1 MSNLPKYACQLPM
14 HHMAIRPDGRVMP
27 CCYFRHEHVP
37 TDLNLSLEDPF
48 NHPFMKQ
55 NRERVLKDEM
65 IPGCSKCYED
75 EKTSG
80 NSMRTDIYNSPYNFL
95 NLPTDDTRGKVAKLT
110 NIDVTFSNVCNNKCR
125 MCGPELSTQWYS
137 DAKKMGYPFEKR
149 GIIAENKW
157 IETADVSD
165 LTFIKFLGGE
175 PLMEQER
182 MIQLLQKCIREK
194 LVVHITTNGTLL
206 PNETLHQLLKECE
219 GVYMTVSVDQF
230 GKFNE
235 FLRKGSDWNTT
246 LNNMITMKEHY
257 GKHTTTVHS
266 VTSIY
271 NVNLCDQLIDFC
283 INEKFYQKNAIVDGP
298 NWMMPRNLPVDV
310 KSKLIDLLKDKIAN
324 VKMPKHLSYLYD
336 AKSHY
341 ELLIKELE
349 QDGDFG
355 MFLRNDTRLNIIR
368 NEHWKDFNPWLWKE
382 IKPYFNDTQL
392 EDEQLDYLISL

>member
-1 MSNLPKYACQLPM
+1 MSDLPKYACQLPM

-55 NRERVLKDEM
+55 NRESVLNDEM

-149 GIIAENKW
+149 GVIAENKW
-157 IETADVSD
+157 IETANVSD

-175 PLMEQER
+175 PLMEQEK
-182 MIQLLQKCIREK
+182 MIQLLQKCNREK

-206 PNETLHQLLKECE
+206 PNETLHNLLTECE

-230 GKFNE
+230 GQFNE
-235 FLRKGSDWNTT
+235 FLRKGSNWNTT
-246 LNNMITMKEHY
+246 IENMFTMKEHY

-271 NVNLCDQLIDFC
+271 NVNLCNQLIDFC
-283 INEKFYQKNAIVDGP
+283 INERFYQKNAVVDGP
-298 NWMMPRNLPVDV
+298 NWMMPRNLPKKV
-310 KSKLIDLLKDKIAN
+310 KAKLIKLLNLNIQN
-324 VKMPKHLSYLYD
+324 TNLPKHLSYLYD
-336 AKSHY
+336 ATAHY
-341 ELLIKELE
+341 ELLINELE

-368 NEHWKDFNPWLWKE
+368 NEHWKDYNPWLWNE
-382 IKPYFNDTQL
+382 LKPYFVETQL
-392 EDEQLDYLISL
+392 EDGQLDYLNTL

>member
-1 MSNLPKYACQLPM
+1 MSDLPKYACQLPM

-37 TDLNLSLEDPF
+37 SDLNLSLEDPF
-48 NHPFMKQ
+48 NHPFMQQ
-55 NRERVLKDEM
+55 NRESVLNDEM

-125 MCGPELSTQWYS
+125 MCGPELSTQWYT

-149 GIIAENKW
+149 GVIAENKW

-175 PLMEQER
+175 PLMEQEK
-182 MIQLLQKCIREK
+182 MIQLLQKCNREK

-206 PNETLHQLLKECE
+206 PNKTLHNLLKECE

-230 GKFNE
+230 GQFNE
-235 FLRKGSDWNTT
+235 FLRKGSNWDTT
-246 LNNMITMKEHY
+246 IENMFTMKEHY

-271 NVNLCDQLIDFC
+271 NVNLCNQLIDFC
-283 INEKFYQKNAIVDGP
+283 IKERFYQKNAVVDGP
-298 NWMMPRNLPVDV
+298 NWMMPRNLPKKV
-310 KSKLIDLLKDKIAN
+310 KNKLIDLLNIN
-324 VKMPKHLSYLYD
+324 IQNTNLPKHLSNLYD
-336 AKSHY
+336 ANAHY
-341 ELLIKELE
+341 ELLIDELQ

-368 NEHWKDFNPWLWKE
+368 NEHWKDYNPWLWNE
-382 IKPYFNDTQL
+382 LEPYFSNTQL
-392 EDEQLDYLISL
+392 EDGQLDYLNTL

>member
-1 MSNLPKYACQLPM
+1 MSGLPKYACQLPM

-48 NHPFMKQ
+48 NHPFMQQ
-55 NRERVLKDEM
+55 NRESVLNDEM

-149 GIIAENKW
+149 GVIAENKW
-157 IETADVSD
+157 IETANVSD

-175 PLMEQER
+175 PLMEQEK
-182 MIQLLQKCIREK
+182 MIQLLQKCNREK

-206 PNETLHQLLKECE
+206 PNETLHNLLTECE

-230 GKFNE
+230 GQFNE
-235 FLRKGSDWNTT
+235 FLRKGSNWDTT
-246 LNNMITMKEHY
+246 IENMFTMKEHY
-257 GKHTTTVHS
+257 GMHTTTVHS

-271 NVNLCDQLIDFC
+271 NVNLCNQLIDFC
-283 INEKFYQKNAIVDGP
+283 INERFYQKNAVVDGP
-298 NWMMPRNLPVDV
+298 NWMMPRNLPKKV
-310 KSKLIDLLKDKIAN
+310 KAKLIKLLNLNIQN
-324 VKMPKHLSYLYD
+324 TNLPKHLSYLYD
-336 AKSHY
+336 ATAHY
-341 ELLIKELE
+341 ELLINELE

-368 NEHWKDFNPWLWKE
+368 NEHWKDYNPWLWNE
-382 IKPYFNDTQL
+382 LKPYFVETQL
-392 EDEQLDYLISL
+392 EDGQLDYLNTL

>member
-1 MSNLPKYACQLPM
+1 MKNLPKYACQLPM

-48 NHPFMKQ
+48 NHSFMQQIRKSVS
-55 NRERVLKDEM
+55 NDEM

-80 NSMRTDIYNSPYNFL
+80 NSMRSDIYNSPFNFL

-165 LTFIKFLGGE
+165 LTYIKFLGGE
-175 PLMEQER
+175 PLMEQEK
-182 MIQLLQKCIREK
+182 MIQLLQKCNRKK

-206 PNETLHQLLKECE
+206 PNETLHNLLLECE
-219 GVYMTVSVDQF
+219 GVYITISVDQF
-230 GKFNE
+230 GEFNE
-235 FLRKGSDWNTT
+235 FLRKGSEWDTT
-246 LNNMITMKEHY
+246 VKNMFTMKDNY
-257 GKHTTTVHS
+257 GKHKTTVHS

-271 NVNLCDQLIDFC
+271 NVNLCNQLIDFC
-283 INEKFYQKNAIVDGP
+283 IKERFYQNNSIVDGP
-298 NWMMPRNLPVDV
+298 NWMMPRNLPKKV
-310 KSKLIDLLKDKIAN
+310 KTKLIDLLNLNIQN
-324 VKMPKHLSYLYD
+324 TSLPKHLKYMYD
-336 AKSHY
+336 ANAHY
-341 ELLIKELE
+341 ELLIDELQ

-368 NEHWKDFNPWLWKE
+368 NEHWKDFNPWLWNE
-382 IKPYFNDTQL
+382 LKPYFSDTYL
-392 EDEQLDYLISL
+392 EDGQLDYLNTL